1 MGGAETTKGSDM
13 SKFKSTRRTRVA
25 QPAKLPPDPEGM
37 NDSRAEWAGKAITA
51 FQRETTT
58 DDEDVLGDLI
68 ADLMHWAD
76 RNNYDFEAA
85 LFRAQGHYRAETGGE
100 VV

>member
-1 MGGAETTKGSDM
+1 
-13 SKFKSTRRTRVA
+13 
-25 QPAKLPPDPEGM
+25 M

-51 FQRETTT
+51 FQRETGT

-68 ADLMHWAD
+68 ADLMHWSD
-76 RNNYDFEAA
+76 RTNYDFEAA
-85 LFRAQGHYRAETGGE
+85 LFRAQGHYLAETGGE

>member
-1 MGGAETTKGSDM
+1 M
-13 SKFKSTRRTRVA
+13 TRT
-25 QPAKLPPDPEGM
+25 AKLPPDPEGM
-37 NDSRAEWAGKAITA
+37 NDSRAEWAGKAIAA
-51 FQRETTT
+51 FQLETGT

-85 LFRAQGHYRAETGGE
+85 LFRAQGNYRTETGGE